1 MSNKAKL
8 ILEFSWLY
16 LILPVS
22 YLWDYPVPIKM
33 ALALISF
40 AFIFR
45 YLWVKKAFRLGYDT
59 ETIIPFFKT
68 VLLRFVVIGISLTAF
83 TYLFYRSMFFGVL
96 INNPK
101 LWLFIL
107 FVYSLFSVTLQ
118 ELVYRT
124 FFFERYATI
133 FKKTS
138 LMILVNGLVFS
149 LGHIFFKNEVVLVLT
164 FVGGILFALTYLKTK
179 STLLVCIEHTL
190 YGFWLFTVGIG
201 GLVGF
206 PGVS

>member
-1 MSNKAKL
+1 MSDKVKL
-8 ILEFSWLY
+8 IVEFSWLY
-16 LILPVS
+16 LILPIS

-33 ALALISF
+33 TLALISF

-45 YLWVKKAFRLGYDT
+45 YLWINKAFRFGYDSA
-59 ETIIPFFKT
+59 TIIPFFKT
-68 VLLRFVVIGISLTAF
+68 VLLRFVVIGVSLTLF
-83 TYLFYRSMFFGVL
+83 TYFFYRPMFFGVL

-101 LWLFIL
+101 LWLLIL

-124 FFFERYATI
+124 FFFERYAAI

-149 LGHIFFKNEVVLVLT
+149 LGHIFFKNEVVLT
-164 FVGGILFALTYLKTK
+164 FIGGVLFALTYLKTK
-179 STLLVCIEHTL
+179 STLLVCIEHAV